1 MFSKSKLFTIILGVV
16 LVPSMVY
23 AAGLVPCTGTDCSFC
38 DFFKLFQ
45 NLFNFIVN
53 TLVPIVA
60 VGMVVWGGYKL
71 LTAGLKPENINE
83 AKRILF
89 NTFIGLIIVYASFVA
104 ASLVEGIFVTKRGAG
119 DF

>member
-71 LTAGLKPENINE
+71 LTACLKSENIN
-83 AKRILF
+83 
-89 NTFIGLIIVYASFVA
+89 
-104 ASLVEGIFVTKRGAG
+104 
-119 DF
+119 